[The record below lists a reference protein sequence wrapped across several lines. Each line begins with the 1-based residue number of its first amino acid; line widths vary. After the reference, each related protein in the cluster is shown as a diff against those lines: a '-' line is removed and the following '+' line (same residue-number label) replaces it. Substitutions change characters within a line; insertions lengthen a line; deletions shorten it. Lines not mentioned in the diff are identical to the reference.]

1 MKIVS
6 GIYHDA
12 SRVTGAVRALL
23 GESVPAESI
32 GVEIHDE
39 AGRRRRVKVGD
50 EAGVVEGAVQG
61 AWIGAVLGGII
72 MFVAAF
78 WMGAGTD
85 GGLLPVGPFAAAI
98 SGALGGGAAGVM
110 LGAIVGMGRWKGMPD
125 LDPEVLASGS
135 VIVSVRSDALADK
148 ARRILTEGGAEGVR
162 ICEEGA
168 GAGP

>member
-1 MKIVS
+1 VKTVS

-12 SRVTGAVRALL
+12 SRVTDAVRALL

-39 AGRRRRVKVGD
+39 AGRRLRVKVSD

-61 AWIGAVLGGII
+61 ASIGAALGGLI
-72 MFVAAF
+72 MFIAAF
-78 WMGAGTD
+78 AMGAGTE
-85 GGLLPVGPFAAAI
+85 GGFLPVGPFAAAI

-125 LDPEVLASGS
+125 LDPEVLANGS
-135 VIVSVRSDALADK
+135 VVVSVRSDALADK
-148 ARRILTEGGAEGVR
+148 ARRILAESGAEDVR
-162 ICEEGA
+162 IRAEGDL
-168 GAGP
+168 GS